1 MIKHINTWKLHK
13 YLNIVVN
20 KTFYR
25 VNYML
30 IYLLE
35 KERQFMNSIIKID
48 GVGELSVT
56 ENFWTGSKTLSLNGV
71 KLQKVSKKQFSCR
84 LGEQILDI
92 FIDGNFLTGLKCTV
106 NGKTYK
112 VTEAA
117 KWYEYVLAIVPFVF
131 IMVWGNIPA
140 TIKIFPVISGALGG
154 AISALLSFTSLYVM
168 KMIKKPYLKVLVG
181 LGFFVL
187 TVLICYVIALA
198 ILSAI

>member
-20 KTFYR
+20 KTFYL

-71 KLQKVSKKQFSCR
+71 TL
-84 LGEQILDI
+84 
-92 FIDGNFLTGLKCTV
+92 
-106 NGKTYK
+106 
-112 VTEAA
+112 
-117 KWYEYVLAIVPFVF
+117 
-131 IMVWGNIPA
+131 
-140 TIKIFPVISGALGG
+140 
-154 AISALLSFTSLYVM
+154 
-168 KMIKKPYLKVLVG
+168 
-181 LGFFVL
+181 
-187 TVLICYVIALA
+187 
-198 ILSAI
+198 